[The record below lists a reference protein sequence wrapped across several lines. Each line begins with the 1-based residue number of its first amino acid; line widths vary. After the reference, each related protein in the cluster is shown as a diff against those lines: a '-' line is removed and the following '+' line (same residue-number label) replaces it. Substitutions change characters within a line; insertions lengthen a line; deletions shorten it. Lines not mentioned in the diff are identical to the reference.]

1 MQGSE
6 HRGLPGARGDL
17 RIRTRPRHG
26 ARRRA
31 LRRRR
36 LLRTVSVAL
45 LLGIAGY
52 VIASNVGGAPARSI
66 SASRGAKNRN
76 KKPSTTAAK
85 DITPPVTDV
94 FTVPAVAAYLAGSND
109 GLTAAVFDVDNG
121 YTSVYRPGVA
131 EDTASIVKVDILA
144 TLLAQTQAQGSTLS
158 DDEQDTAQGMI
169 EESDNDDA
177 TDLWN
182 IDGGAPG
189 VARFNARV
197 GLTQTTPNVAWGLTT
212 TTPTDQLTLLK
223 TIVFPNSLL
232 TDASR
237 NYELSL
243 MTNVD
248 PSEAWG
254 ISGGVPAGV
263 TIAIKNGWLPLD
275 AGGWEINSIGYV
287 NGDGRDYLIAVL
299 SNGNATEAQGITTIQ
314 GLASL
319 VWQEFAPAA

>member
-1 MQGSE
+1 MDGSDL
-6 HRGLPGARGDL
+6 RGIPSARGEL
-17 RIRTRPRHG
+17 RTRSRPRHG
-26 ARRRA
+26 ARRKSLR
-31 LRRRR
+31 RRRR
-36 LLRTVSVAL
+36 LLRTISVAL
-45 LLGIAGY
+45 LLCIAGY
-52 VIASNVGGAPARSI
+52 VIASNVGGPSGRQA
-66 SASRGAKNRN
+66 SASQRSKNRN
-76 KKPSTTAAK
+76 KKLSTAAK
-85 DITPPVTDV
+85 DVAPVTDV
-94 FTVPAVAAYLAGSND
+94 FSVPVVASYLASSND
-109 GLTAAVFDVDNG
+109 GLTAAVYDVDNG

-131 EDTASIVKVDILA
+131 EDTASIIKVDILA

-158 DDEQDTAQGMI
+158 ADEQTTAQGMI

-189 VARFNARV
+189 VASFNARV

-212 TTPTDQLTLLK
+212 TTATDQLTLLK
-223 TIVFPNSLL
+223 DVVFPNSLL
-232 TDASR
+232 TNASR

-254 ISGGVPAGV
+254 ISGGVPSGV

-275 AGGWEINSIGYV
+275 AGGWEINSIGYID
-287 NGDGRDYLIAVL
+287 GAGRDYLIAVL
-299 SNGNATEAQGITTIQ
+299 SNGNATEAQGISTIQ

-319 VWQEFAPAA
+319 VWQELGPAA